1 MLLESSTEGKATEG
15 FQRQVGELKLR
26 LPPILL
32 PSGTNALLHLKIPTA
47 MAAGPGLRHVH
58 CKYTLM
64 LVPSSSQPA
73 PCCPDSASENANSLL
88 LPFLLAA
95 N

>member
-1 MLLESSTEGKATEG
+1 MLLESSTGGKATEG
-15 FQRQVGELKLR
+15 FQRQVGELRLH

-32 PSGTNALLHLKIPTA
+32 PSGTLLHLKIPTA

-58 CKYTLM
+58 CKYTLT
-64 LVPSSSQPA
+64 LVPSSSQPV
-73 PCCPDSASENANSLL
+73 PCCPDSASENADSLL